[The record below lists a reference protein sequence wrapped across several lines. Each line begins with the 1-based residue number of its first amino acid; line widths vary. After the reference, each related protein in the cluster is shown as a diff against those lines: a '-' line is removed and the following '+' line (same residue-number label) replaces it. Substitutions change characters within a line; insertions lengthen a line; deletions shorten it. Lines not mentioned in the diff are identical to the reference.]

1 MIHFLYLIGFAFFVA
16 IAFGVF
22 ATGSNREKTVY
33 GLKIF
38 GQFLVVSL
46 VLAWIFY
53 FLPW

>member
-1 MIHFLYLIGFAFFVA
+1 MIHFLYLIGFALLVG

-22 ATGSNREKTVY
+22 SAGDAKEKITY

-38 GQFLVVSL
+38 AQFLIVSL
-46 VLAWIFY
+46 VMAWVFY

>member
-1 MIHFLYLIGFAFFVA
+1 MIHFLYLVGFALFVS

-22 ATGSNREKTVY
+22 TSGDSKDKFVS
-33 GLKIF
+33 GLKTF
-38 GQFLVVSL
+38 AQFLIVSL